1 MTPLVLAFLLLFTV
15 PHPPATQGIGWVTL
29 LEGSLQVIR
38 GTTFYQGVEGMNV
51 KPGDILE
58 TSEGAFAQ
66 LEFASGAVVALG
78 PSTRLYVVPQAAGGG
93 REHTVAIDMVM
104 LNGWLKHEA
113 AAGKGSY
120 RYRTPQLAVTTS
132 AGTVVVQSNP
142 NTCDI
147 FVESGSASIAEVN
160 QSGGP
165 GPAVPAKV
173 GQFFS
178 RLKGAGI
185 TNLERPSTSFL
196 DSMPKQFRDTLPP
209 RQGHFSEKPA
219 EPKAEH
225 PVSYAEIEHWLTAP
239 SAWRRGLAE
248 RFAPRLSDPNFR
260 KQIELHEHELPDWG
274 PILHPKTTAES
285 PQVRN

>member
-1 MTPLVLAFLLLFTV
+1 MTRLVLALLLFTP
-15 PHPPATQGIGWVTL
+15 PHPAAQGIGWVTL

-38 GTTFYQGVEGMNV
+38 GATLYQGVEGMNL
-51 KPGDILE
+51 KPGDIIE
-58 TSEGAFAQ
+58 TSDGAFAQ

-78 PSTRLYVVPQAAGGG
+78 PSSRLYVFPQAAGGG
-93 REHTVAIDMVM
+93 SEHTVAMDMVI
-104 LNGWLKHEA
+104 LDGWLKHEA
-113 AAGKGSY
+113 AVGKGSY
-120 RYRTPQLAVTTS
+120 RYRTPQLAVTTT
-132 AGTVVVQSNP
+132 AGTVVVRSSP

-147 FVESGSASIAEVN
+147 FVESGSASIAEMN
-160 QSGGP
+160 QSGSP
-165 GPAVPAKV
+165 GPTVPAKV

-178 RLKGAGI
+178 RLKGTGI

-209 RQGHFSEKPA
+209 RQGRFSEKPA

-225 PVSYAEIEHWLTAP
+225 PVSYAEIEPWLTAP

-274 PILHPKTTAES
+274 PILHPKTTAQS
-285 PQVRN
+285 PHVRN

>member
-1 MTPLVLAFLLLFTV
+1 MTRLVLALLLFAP
-15 PHPPATQGIGWVTL
+15 PHSAAQGIGWVTL

-38 GTTFYQGVEGMNV
+38 GATLYQGVEGMNL
-51 KPGDILE
+51 KPGDIIE
-58 TSEGAFAQ
+58 TSDGAFAQ

-78 PSTRLYVVPQAAGGG
+78 PSSRLYVFPQAAGGG
-93 REHTVAIDMVM
+93 SEHTVAIDMVI

-120 RYRTPQLAVTTS
+120 RYRTPQLAVTTT
-132 AGTVVVQSNP
+132 AGTVVVRSSP

-147 FVESGSASIAEVN
+147 FVESGSASIAEVH
-160 QSGGP
+160 QSGSP
-165 GPAVPAKV
+165 GPTAPAKV

-185 TNLERPSTSFL
+185 TNLERPSTPFL

-209 RQGHFSEKPA
+209 RQGRFSEKPA

-225 PVSYAEIEHWLTAP
+225 PVSYAEIEPWLTAP

-285 PQVRN
+285 PHVRN